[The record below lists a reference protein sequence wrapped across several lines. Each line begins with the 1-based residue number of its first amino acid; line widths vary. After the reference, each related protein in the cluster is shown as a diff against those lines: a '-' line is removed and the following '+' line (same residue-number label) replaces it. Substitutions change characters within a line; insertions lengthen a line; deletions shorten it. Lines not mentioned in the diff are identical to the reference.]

1 MEVFGKLISDVA
13 RSEYAK
19 TVREKELF
27 SERFVNALKRKFVS
41 TKQFSMNV
49 MACQDHYAFI
59 NSDDTYECDIKG
71 MQNPLPYAVES
82 WIRELFTMLGSPFA
96 KQRTIHYVG

>member
-1 MEVFGKLISDVA
+1 
-13 RSEYAK
+13 
-19 TVREKELF
+19 
-27 SERFVNALKRKFVS
+27 
-41 TKQFSMNV
+41 